1 MENKNIY
8 IIGGL
13 VVGLLVLVAVFMVTK
28 KRKDAQKQRA
38 DELKNQ
44 ISQGATDPASQA
56 VMNANADT
64 NYDASA
70 DVARLNKAKGGMFW
84 NDDEEAVYATLRGK
98 TKGQLKV
105 IYSTFQ
111 TNYGEPLMSFLT
123 NFMDAAEMAKVSQIV
138 NGAK

>member
-8 IIGGL
+8 IIGAL
-13 VVGLLVLVAVFMVTK
+13 VVGLLVVVAVFMVTK
-28 KRKDAQKQRA
+28 KRKEAQKQRA
-38 DELKNQ
+38 DEIKNQ

-70 DVARLNKAKGGMFW
+70 DVARLHSAKGYI
-84 NDDEEAVYATLRGK
+84 NDDEEAVYAVLRGK

-105 IYSTFQ
+105 IYSTFLSS
-111 TNYGEPLMSFLT
+111 YGEPLMSFLT
-123 NFMDAAEMAKVSQIV
+123 NFMSMEEMAKVSQIV